1 MTATCV
7 LPPPPLLS
15 SSAPPPFVRGA
26 VPLTI
31 QGLETQV
38 HAVNAKTLNSPEPR
52 VNEMLRM
59 SQNFRA
65 TTDESE
71 AMGFADVIMVVVA
84 TPSTGQDDRH
94 YDTSTLS
101 SLLTLFNKHKLQNK
115 HFVICC
121 TVMPGYVRQVGRFL
135 IRDCV
140 NCTLSYN
147 PEFIAQGDVINGLL
161 KPDMVLIGEGSP
173 AAGNV
178 LEQMYRDFVEN
189 SPQIKRMSPESAEVC
204 TRCVCVCVRTHARAC
219 VRVGQPQQQRDGDK
233 DRREQRHRDSS

>member
-1 MTATCV
+1 M
-7 LPPPPLLS
+7 
-15 SSAPPPFVRGA
+15 RGA

-204 TRCVCVCVRTHARAC
+204 TPLCVCVCVC
-219 VRVGQPQQQRDGDK
+219 VWVCVCVICR
-233 DRREQRHRDSS
+233 